1 MFAFNF
7 FSSLLCFNFVYRRA
21 VFFSSRP
28 FIMLSLFQVSRCCDA
43 FFLPPISH
51 HNHVHPLLV
60 PHTHPLPTPSSWM
73 ITTIFMFSQV
83 VCEAT
88 QCTDANVR
96 KAAYEAIWTIA
107 TLYYDRLQA
116 YMQPLFEL
124 TLRTIREDQEDVAL
138 NAMEFWS
145 SLCDEEVGLFSLL

>member
-1 MFAFNF
+1 MSCFYLF
-7 FSSLLCFNFVYRRA
+7 FVVA
-21 VFFSSRP
+21 T
-28 FIMLSLFQVSRCCDA
+28 D
-43 FFLPPISH
+43 
-51 HNHVHPLLV
+51 
-60 PHTHPLPTPSSWM
+60 
-73 ITTIFMFSQV
+73 QV

-124 TLRTIREDQEDVAL
+124 TLKTIREDQEDVAL

-145 SLCDEEVGLFSLL
+145 SLCDEEVGFGFGFGFGLVWFGLDWEGVDFFGYTYFVCHCCC

>member
-1 MFAFNF
+1 M
-7 FSSLLCFNFVYRRA
+7 
-21 VFFSSRP
+21 
-28 FIMLSLFQVSRCCDA
+28 
-43 FFLPPISH
+43 
-51 HNHVHPLLV
+51 
-60 PHTHPLPTPSSWM
+60 
-73 ITTIFMFSQV
+73 

-88 QCTDANVR
+88 QCADPSVR

-145 SLCDEEVGLFSLL
+145 SLCDEEVGVWGGFVCAILSTSPPLRAARLCLHAKRTLSAATILNLLL

>member
-1 MFAFNF
+1 M
-7 FSSLLCFNFVYRRA
+7 SSASSKFQIQWLL
-21 VFFSSRP
+21 
-28 FIMLSLFQVSRCCDA
+28 LSLS
-43 FFLPPISH
+43 LH
-51 HNHVHPLLV
+51 
-60 PHTHPLPTPSSWM
+60 
-73 ITTIFMFSQV
+73 QV

-88 QCTDANVR
+88 QCTDPGVR

-116 YMQPLFEL
+116 YMTALFEL

-145 SLCDEEVGLFSLL
+145 SLCDEEVCLCACVRGYEVGCRLWRVVSFLVLFFVCFMSCSLHRKAPVRPLDSPLLFLLLPEAIFGGLSPS

>member
-1 MFAFNF
+1 M
-7 FSSLLCFNFVYRRA
+7 
-21 VFFSSRP
+21 
-28 FIMLSLFQVSRCCDA
+28 
-43 FFLPPISH
+43 
-51 HNHVHPLLV
+51 
-60 PHTHPLPTPSSWM
+60 
-73 ITTIFMFSQV
+73 

-124 TLRTIREDQEDVAL
+124 TLKTIREDQEDVAL

-145 SLCDEEVGLFSLL
+145 SLCDEEVGFGWLLLSYSTFFVHVCCVCNVGYFLTVSGSPVAVPAPVDCYLLCCNLVSPCHPFVTAVLPLLRSR

>member
-1 MFAFNF
+1 M
-7 FSSLLCFNFVYRRA
+7 
-21 VFFSSRP
+21 
-28 FIMLSLFQVSRCCDA
+28 
-43 FFLPPISH
+43 
-51 HNHVHPLLV
+51 
-60 PHTHPLPTPSSWM
+60 
-73 ITTIFMFSQV
+73 

-88 QCTDANVR
+88 QCKDANVR

-124 TLRTIREDQEDVAL
+124 TLQTIREDQEDVAL

-145 SLCDEEVGLFSLL
+145 SLCDEEV